1 MSFSVQALGTSAMY
15 ATVERAA
22 SGYLVRLDDKKIWL
36 DAGAGTWRALLAE
49 IPYED
54 IDGVILTHRHPDHTT
69 DVFQAY
75 HARRYGAPEPLPNI
89 PLWAPAE
96 TIEYLTAF
104 IEEFKESFDLHSVTA
119 NDSLEVAGA
128 MVNFVSMAHPPETL
142 GVRIEK
148 EGKVFAYSADSGEAA
163 DFGRLA
169 SRADV
174 FLCEATLQDSDEPW
188 EGHLSAAQAGSIGA
202 ETRVERLVLT
212 HLPPGR
218 DHETTLTEARGT
230 ADRVSVELALDGM
243 LIELVP

>member
-1 MSFSVQALGTSAMY
+1 MSFSVQVLGSSGMF
-15 ATVERAA
+15 ATVERAC
-22 SGYLVRLDDKKIWL
+22 SGYLVRLDTKKIWL
-36 DAGAGTWRALLAE
+36 DAGAGTWRGLLSEMA
-49 IPYED
+49 YED

-75 HARRYGAPEPLPNI
+75 HARRYGGPEPLPSI

-96 TIEYLTAF
+96 TLDYLLAF
-104 IEEFKESFDLHSVTA
+104 IAEFKDTFDLHAVTA
-119 NDSLEVAGA
+119 NDSIDVAGA
-128 MVNFVSMAHPPETL
+128 MVNFVSMAHPAETL

-174 FLCEATLQDSDEPW
+174 FVCEATLQDSDEPW
-188 EGHLSAAQAGSIGA
+188 EGHLSGTQAGRIGA
-202 ETRVERLVLT
+202 EARVERLILT

-218 DHETTLTEARGT
+218 DHGVTLTEARGSAGDVT
-230 ADRVSVELALDGM
+230 VELASDGM

>member
-1 MSFSVQALGTSAMY
+1 VSFSVQVLGTSGMY
-15 ATVERAA
+15 ATVERAC
-22 SGYLVRLDDKKIWL
+22 SGYLVRLDNKKIWL
-36 DAGAGTWRALLAE
+36 DAGAGTWRGLLAE
-49 IPYED
+49 ISYEE
-54 IDGVILTHRHPDHTT
+54 IDGVILSHRHPDHTT

-75 HARRYGAPEPLPNI
+75 HARRYGGPEALPTI

-96 TIEYLTAF
+96 TIDYLLAF
-104 IEEFKESFDLHSVTA
+104 IEEFNESFDLHAVTA

-169 SRADV
+169 SRADIFV
-174 FLCEATLQDSDEPW
+174 CEATLQDGDELW
-188 EGHLSAAQAGSIGA
+188 DGHLSGAQAGRIGA
-202 ETRVERLVLT
+202 DTRVERLVLT

-218 DHETTLTEARGT
+218 DHETTLKEARGT
-230 ADRVSVELALDGM
+230 ADTVSVELAADGM